1 MASIVEKATKTYL
14 SRPCRSSSFNELAS
28 GDMCTVASGE
38 IFSILIK
45 AQFHYYGKWFRLLFT
60 LRSFIS
66 SIELFSF
73 ISSSQ
78 EEQQ

>member
-1 MASIVEKATKTYL
+1 MSVLFIFVCY
-14 SRPCRSSSFNELAS
+14 
-28 GDMCTVASGE
+28 MCTVASGE

-66 SIELFSF
+66 SIGGTTIGLEV
-73 ISSSQ
+73 SSVEIVVLSLL
-78 EEQQ
+78 